1 MSDDVKS
8 PAGQMSLAAAREVI
22 DSLSKVLDAL
32 PGPMKKLVERDL
44 VKLRELVLE
53 QRLPRLLIVGRR
65 GSGKSSLIN
74 AIFGSSMAGVGPVRA
89 HTGKGTWYTYSADQ
103 GDLRILDTRGFG
115 EGTRPDSAEHETAER
130 EIAQAIAGEAP
141 DAILFLCKAK
151 EIDARID
158 EDIRSLLEVHR
169 TILAKHHYHSPIVG
183 LVTQVDELD
192 PVRIGPPFDHPQKRA
207 NIEEACRILGLAF
220 AEAGQKAE
228 RILPI
233 ATYLEFEEG
242 RVIDSRIWNVDRLLE
257 YLVEVLPRNAQL
269 IMARTTRVKAVQKRL
284 AREIVGVATSL
295 CAGLAAVPI
304 PLADT
309 IPLTAIQVGMISGI
323 GYLSGRD
330 MSKQTAVEFISAM
343 GLNVGA
349 GLAFR
354 ELARG
359 LIKLIPGAGSIIS
372 AAVAGAGTWALGQAA
387 ILYFLEGKSAAE
399 ARDHFERTRKK
410 DPPELPPPDPEDEAF
425 PDDPSH
431 P

>member
-1 MSDDVKS
+1 MSDTVKS
-8 PAGQMSLAAAREVI
+8 PAGQLTLAAAREVV
-22 DSLSKVLDAL
+22 DNLSKVLDAL
-32 PGPMKKLVERDL
+32 PGPMKKRVERDL
-44 VKLRELVLE
+44 SRLKELVLE

-65 GSGKSSLIN
+65 GAGKSSLIN
-74 AIFGSSMAGVGPVRA
+74 AIFGSSMAGIGPVRA
-89 HTGKGTWYTYSADQ
+89 HTGKGTWYTYSTDQ

-115 EGTRPDSAEHETAER
+115 EGTRPEGAEHATAEK
-130 EIAQAIAGEAP
+130 EIAEAIAGEAP

-169 TILAKHHYHSPIVG
+169 TIAAKHQYASPIVG

-192 PVRIGPPFDHPQKRA
+192 PVRIGPPFDHPQKMA
-207 NIEEACRILGLAF
+207 NIEEACATLAQAF
-220 AEAGQKAE
+220 ADAGHRAE
-228 RILPI
+228 KILPI
-233 ATYLEFEEG
+233 ATYLEFENG
-242 RVIDSRIWNVDRLLE
+242 RVVDSRIWNVDKLLE

-269 IMARTTRVKAVQKRL
+269 IMARTTRVKTVQKRI

-399 ARDHFERTRKK
+399 AKDHFERTRHKNPP
-410 DPPELPPPDPEDEAF
+410 DLPPEPPHESAPQ
-425 PDDPSH
+425 
-431 P
+431 

>member
-1 MSDDVKS
+1 MSETTRNPS
-8 PAGQMSLAAAREVI
+8 GQLTLTAAREVV
-22 DSLSKVLDAL
+22 DNLSKVLDAL
-32 PGPMKKLVERDL
+32 PGPIKKKVERDL

-89 HTGKGTWYTYSADQ
+89 HTGKGTWYTYSTDQ

-115 EGTRPDSAEHETAER
+115 EGSRPDTAEHATAER
-130 EIAQAIAGEAP
+130 EIAEAIKNEAP

-169 TILAKHHYHSPIVG
+169 KIAELHHYESPIIG

-192 PVRIGPPFDHPQKRA
+192 PLRIGPPFDHPQKRA
-207 NIEEACRILGLAF
+207 NIEEACATLAQAF
-220 AEAGQKAE
+220 ADAGHKAE
-228 RILPI
+228 KILPI

-242 RVIDSRIWNVDRLLE
+242 RVVDSRIWNVDRLLE

-269 IMARTTRVKAVQKRL
+269 IMARTTRVRAAQKRL

-323 GYLSGRD
+323 GYLAGRD
-330 MSKQTAVEFISAM
+330 MSKQTTVEFISAM

-354 ELARG
+354 EVARG
-359 LIKLIPGAGSIIS
+359 LIKLIPGAGSLIS

-387 ILYFLEGKSAAE
+387 IVYFLDGKSAAE
-399 ARDHFERTRKK
+399 AKDIFERTRRK
-410 DPPELPPPDPEDEAF
+410 DPPEFPAGEAEADPVG
-425 PDDPSH
+425 
-431 P
+431 